1 MGGQK
6 AVRFTLVYLNYVY
19 FRKIGW
25 PLNNAVNQITEH
37 TEHVIQGDSAN
48 LFNSSL
54 FVEVKLG
61 MLL

>member
-1 MGGQK
+1 M
-6 AVRFTLVYLNYVY
+6 RFTLVYFNYVY

-61 MLL
+61 M